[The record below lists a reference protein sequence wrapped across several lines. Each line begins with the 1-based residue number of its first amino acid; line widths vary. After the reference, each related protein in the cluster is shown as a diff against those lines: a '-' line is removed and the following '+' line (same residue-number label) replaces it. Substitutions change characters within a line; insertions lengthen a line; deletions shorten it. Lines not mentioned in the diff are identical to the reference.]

1 MEADL
6 LQTLDSILYNLD
18 TESWENTSS
27 DLYSALGLISNE
39 NECRIYDTFDE
50 FSNEYM
56 HYNYYLDDA
65 EEIIV
70 EKINQI
76 IVYEKSI
83 TECYIAI
90 DIKDD
95 GYDDVIIREDL
106 RELSLLFKSVA
117 DKFCYFMYRASSKLM
132 FSGFAFPFKSKIK
145 TKTTE
150 SEMSERIRE
159 IYTFKLQYFSSEFF
173 FFNMPMSRYY
183 ILSNINAEDFI
194 GTIARDDEV
203 YSPSIGLIMYDLAP
217 DEFKTKRMPQWQIIE
232 KCKRVVKEIY
242 GSEWC
247 DSYVDNTCNNERVH
261 KHENYDYSADIFD
274 KYNHSSVLASKNI
287 DWDMLEFKMSDD
299 ETEDLFLED
308 VDEDIDDDDVFDIPD
323 DILDDPE
330 ALLNWLEDQDE
341 S

>member
-6 LQTLDSILYNLD
+6 LQTLDSILYNID
-18 TESWENTSS
+18 TESWENTSF
-27 DLYSALGLISNE
+27 DLYSALGFISNE
-39 NECRIYDTFDE
+39 NEYRIYDTFDK

-56 HYNYYLDDA
+56 HYNYYLADA

-95 GYDDVIIREDL
+95 GYDDVILREDL

-132 FSGFAFPFKSKIK
+132 FSGFAFPFKPKIK

-159 IYTFKLQYFSSEFF
+159 IYTFKVQYFSSEFF

-217 DEFKTKRMPQWQIIE
+217 DEFENKRMPKWQIIE
-232 KCKRVVKEIY
+232 KCKRIVKEIY

-247 DSYVDNTCNNERVH
+247 NCYVDNIDTKERLYKYEAYH
-261 KHENYDYSADIFD
+261 YNFD
-274 KYNHSSVLASKNI
+274 LERKTI
-287 DWDMLEFKMSDD
+287 DWDMLEFKMSGDD
-299 ETEDLFLED
+299 EIEEFVLDD
-308 VDEDIDDDDVFDIPD
+308 SEDIFEEDDENIDIPE
-323 DILDDPE
+323 DILDDPG
-330 ALLNWLEDQDE
+330 ALLNWLETQEE